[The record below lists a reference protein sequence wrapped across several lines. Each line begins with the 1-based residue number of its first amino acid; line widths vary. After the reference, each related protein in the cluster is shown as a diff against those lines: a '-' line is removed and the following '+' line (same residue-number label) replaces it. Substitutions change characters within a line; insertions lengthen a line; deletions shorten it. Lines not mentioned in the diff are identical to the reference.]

1 MIDYLEK
8 ILAMMAGWED
18 EESGW
23 PERKQASPG
32 EKNSALDEALAVPE
46 AGVRPASGMDRPRR
60 VYIDDRFQVD
70 HLERLIQDG
79 QGQAAA
85 SPPAPVR
92 DQEPGPEPTWG
103 GGLDGLLLTRTDKHE
118 ERSEQRGGAANGGF
132 PLLAQSRKRRLA
144 VENSRRRDA
153 LFPAGQAPAAVS
165 RWEPGRW
172 QRESQTQAQDTAQLV
187 DRAFRR
193 DARRYD
199 GGFTLF

>member
-1 MIDYLEK
+1 
-8 ILAMMAGWED
+8 
-18 EESGW
+18 
-23 PERKQASPG
+23 
-32 EKNSALDEALAVPE
+32 
-46 AGVRPASGMDRPRR
+46 MD
-60 VYIDDRFQVD
+60 
-70 HLERLIQDG
+70 
-79 QGQAAA
+79 
-85 SPPAPVR
+85 S
-92 DQEPGPEPTWG
+92 
-103 GGLDGLLLTRTDKHE
+103 LLLTRTDKHE